1 MFDVILDENQLDEV
15 VTMIMIKMIM
25 NIISWYLDRDHND
38 SDGENNYNFLK
49 ACEHIAEYLEA
60 YWRATLPTGMTS
72 IIHCW
77 ANMKAW
83 LHQIFQNMQKDEII
97 LILTFL
103 LKHGLREALVQ

>member
-1 MFDVILDENQLDEV
+1 MVCLHFALCTLQAQSRNINVQLVAAEKLAQCPPEMFDVILDENQLDEV

-25 NIISWYLDRDHND
+25 NIICHLDRDHND

-72 IIHCW
+72 IIH
-77 ANMKAW
+77 
-83 LHQIFQNMQKDEII
+83 
-97 LILTFL
+97 
-103 LKHGLREALVQ
+103 